1 MREPT
6 IMRDSVL
13 SAHRGHARKL
23 KILLVDDNE
32 VLLIAIRGLLRLMGH
47 TTDVARNGREALEA
61 TSRHMY
67 DVVLMDIQMPE
78 MGGYEAARTL
88 RRDFPVGTGPRII
101 GFSGESADRES
112 YTASGMDD
120 FLVKPVRPTDL
131 ERVLRPT
138 LEARDRGR
146 ALARDRDHESIV

>member
-6 IMRDSVL
+6 IMRDSVR
-13 SAHRGHARKL
+13 SAHRGHSRKL

-61 TSRHMY
+61 TSLHRY
-67 DVVLMDIQMPE
+67 DVVLLDIQMPE

-88 RRDFPVGTGPRII
+88 RTDFPAGTPPRII
-101 GFSGESADRES
+101 GFSGESADRDS
-112 YTASGMDD
+112 YVASGMDD
-120 FLVKPVRPTDL
+120 FLVKPVRPRDL
-131 ERVLRPT
+131 ERVLSPS
-138 LEARDRGR
+138 LEARDRGL
-146 ALARDRDHESIV
+146 ALARDLDHDFIA